1 MAGVGQQGERVG
13 FEAVDDLGDDKQT
26 VERRGQQ
33 EARAEI
39 GRNMVVM
46 AMAMAVIMTMMVTM
60 IMPGFG
66 RLAVP
71 VVVPMI
77 VVIVVIVSMMRVVV
91 TVMIMTLGIRT
102 GGVSFVRHASTLGF
116 SALQRKTPNGNKNT
130 RKQ

>member
-1 MAGVGQQGERVG
+1 
-13 FEAVDDLGDDKQT
+13 
-26 VERRGQQ
+26 
-33 EARAEI
+33 
-39 GRNMVVM
+39 M

-77 VVIVVIVSMMRVVV
+77 VVIVSMMRVVV

-102 GGVSFVRHASTLGF
+102 GRVSFVRHAPTLSF
-116 SALQRKTPNGNKNT
+116 SALQRKTPIGNKNA